1 MDEKKIQS
9 ILQDA
14 LEEEMPSSEIKLWP
28 AVKASLGAGTKSFV
42 LQGERMNSIGS
53 RRIQRVALIVLMIAV
68 FGSIALITPPGRAFA
83 QTVLQFFRRAES
95 NVLPLPAGQI
105 PSPEEAQ
112 AMPTAQPPA
121 PIVSVREAEQT
132 AGFDARELPLV
143 PEGFIFAGA
152 MGSQGSIS
160 IQYEA
165 VGGGGALVI
174 NESTN
179 GFMQSEWDQAPVESI
194 SQVRIGELE
203 AEIVQGAYVVYPG
216 ETVARW
222 NSDAPILR
230 LRWVQDGIWFEMAK
244 FGGVERIE
252 YLDQDA
258 LIELAASLTNAPFT
272 LQIKEAE
279 SLAGFDVLEPAWI
292 PEVLSLFGAAFESEE
307 WERKQNTVRIF
318 YYFSSGKYG
327 PGLESNGIVLTQQPI
342 HSMEDC
348 EICDFV
354 GADANVEE
362 VQIGATTGEYVVGVW
377 QADASG
383 NWTWIHEP
391 YLQTLRWQANGMAF
405 ELLYMGIPE
414 EVTKTDLIAIAE
426 SMK

>member
-1 MDEKKIQS
+1 MDDKKIQS
-9 ILQDA
+9 ILQNA
-14 LEEEMPSSEIKLWP
+14 LEEEIPPSEIKLW
-28 AVKASLGAGTKSFV
+28 AAIRASLVAGTKSFV
-42 LQGERMNSIGS
+42 RQGERMNNIGS
-53 RRIQRVALIVLMIAV
+53 RHVQHVALIVLMIAAAGTV
-68 FGSIALITPPGRAFA
+68 ALITPPGRAFA

-112 AMPTAQPPA
+112 AMLTAQPPA
-121 PIVSVREAEQT
+121 PIVSVAKAEQT
-132 AGFDARELPLV
+132 AGFDARELPSV

-160 IQYEA
+160 IQYEV

-203 AEIVQGAYVVYPG
+203 AEIVQGAHVVYPG

-230 LRWVQDGIWFEMAK
+230 LRWIQDGIWFEMTK

-354 GADANVEE
+354 GADANVEK

-414 EVTKTDLIAIAE
+414 EVTKADLIAIAE

>member
-1 MDEKKIQS
+1 
-9 ILQDA
+9 
-14 LEEEMPSSEIKLWP
+14 
-28 AVKASLGAGTKSFV
+28 
-42 LQGERMNSIGS
+42 MNPINS
-53 RRIQRVALIVLMIAV
+53 RRISRVALATLAV
-68 FGSIALITPPGRAFA
+68 GAFLAVAFITPQGRAFA

-95 NVLPLPAGQI
+95 NVLPLPVEQI
-105 PSPEEAQ
+105 PSPEESQ
-112 AMPTAQPPA
+112 AMPTAQPPV
-121 PIVSVREAEQT
+121 PIVSVAEAEQT
-132 AGFDARELPLV
+132 SGFDARELPSV
-143 PEGFIFAGA
+143 PEGFVFAGA
-152 MGSQGSIS
+152 MGSQGLIS

-194 SQVRIGELE
+194 SQVKIGELD
-203 AEIVQGAYVVYPG
+203 AEIVQGTYVVYPG

-230 LRWVQDGIWFEMAK
+230 LRWIQDGIWFEMAR
-244 FGGVERIE
+244 FGGVERIA

-258 LIELAASLTNAPFT
+258 LLELAASLTNAPFT

-279 SLAGFDVLEPAWI
+279 ALAGFDVLEPTWM
-292 PEVLSLFGAAFESEE
+292 PEILSLFGAAFESEQ
-307 WERKQNTVRIF
+307 WQRKQNTVRIF
-318 YYFSSGKYG
+318 YYFSSDKYG

-342 HSMEDC
+342 QSREDC
-348 EICDFV
+348 DVCDFV

-377 QADASG
+377 QADSSG
-383 NWTWIHEP
+383 NWIWIHEP
-391 YLQTLRWQANGMAF
+391 YLQTLRWQANGMAL